1 VSDAPLT
8 PPPDAARP
16 PRVARETRLLVATLV
31 VSALVLLLLAQ
42 LRFPDNPDLVV
53 DTTAQ
58 PLDRLA
64 ARASYDE
71 LAASVARVESQIFPN
86 LVVLQLAA
94 PDDDS
99 PRALADVL
107 TLDTRDAPP
116 RHVPALRTS
125 GITALATLGPDARV
139 TGVVGREGQAAGVA
153 RVIAADPLRRLAVIN
168 VPQAAARTIP
178 RLPLAS
184 LQTPTYVVAIEGTS
198 AGITARPI
206 FLGNRERYAATRWS
220 RPLLPLGGSAVAP
233 GALIFSLDSQFIGAV
248 VREGGTLAIAEAQD
262 IYDTIDQLSAGVI
275 AGPADAG
282 LRVQALTP
290 ALAIATGTATG
301 VVVADVDAGGP
312 AAGLVQPGDVV
323 TRVEGQLVSSPEELL
338 LRVAEFTH
346 GASVTVNLVRDGE
359 TLDVA
364 MTLAAPA
371 PDMAGGSVLPVP
383 EATFEGVADGV
394 RVVSVPPGSTLAEG
408 GLRPGDIVLR
418 AADVEAPTPGALA
431 ERLAAT
437 APGDFALLVV
447 RRDGQQLV
455 LAVPGGPPA
464 DAAP

>member
-1 VSDAPLT
+1 MPEQPQAPA
-8 PPPDAARP
+8 PAGQARAP
-16 PRVARETRLLVATLV
+16 RETRLLVATLI

-53 DTTAQ
+53 DATAQ

-71 LAASVARVESQIFPN
+71 LAAGVARVEAQIFPN

-107 TLDTRDAPP
+107 SLDTREVAP

-153 RVIAADPLRRLAVIN
+153 RIIAADPLRRVAVVN
-168 VPQAAARTIP
+168 VPLAAARTIV

-206 FLGNRERYAATRWS
+206 FLGNRERYVATRWS

-262 IYDTIDQLSAGVI
+262 VYDTIDQLSAGVI

-282 LRVQALTP
+282 LSVQALTP

-301 VVVADVDAGGP
+301 VVIADVDPEGP
-312 AAGLVQPGDVV
+312 AAGLVRPGDVV
-323 TRVEGQLVSSPEELL
+323 TRVEGQPVTSPEELL

-346 GASVTVNLVRDGE
+346 GASVRLGVTRDGE
-359 TLDVA
+359 PLDVSV
-364 MTLAAPA
+364 MLALAPA
-371 PDMAGGSVLPVP
+371 IADGSAPGEPVL
-383 EATFEGVADGV
+383 EADPAGV
-394 RVVSVPPGSTLAEG
+394 RVVVVPPGSALAEG
-408 GLRPGDIVLR
+408 GVRAGDLVVR
-418 AADVEAPTPGALA
+418 AVELDAPTPGALA
-431 ERLAAT
+431 DRLAAT
-437 APGDFALLVV
+437 APGDFTLLIV
-447 RRDGQQLV
+447 RRDGRQLV

-464 DAAP
+464 DDVP

>member
-1 VSDAPLT
+1 MSEEPQAPA
-8 PPPDAARP
+8 PERP
-16 PRVARETRLLVATLV
+16 PRVARETRLLVATLI

-42 LRFPDNPDLVV
+42 LRFPDTPDLVGN
-53 DTTAQ
+53 TSAQ

-71 LAASVARVESQIFPN
+71 LAASVARVEAQIFPN
-86 LVVLQLAA
+86 LVVLRLAA
-94 PDDDS
+94 AEDDS

-107 TLDTRDAPP
+107 SLDTREAAP
-116 RHVPALRTS
+116 RHVPGLRTS

-153 RVIAADPLRRLAVIN
+153 RIIAADPLRRLAVVT
-168 VPQAAARTIP
+168 VPQAPVRTIP

-206 FLGNRERYAATRWS
+206 FLGNRERYVAPRWT

-262 IYDTIDQLSAGVI
+262 IYDTINQLSAGVV

-282 LRVQALTP
+282 LSVQALTP
-290 ALAIATGTATG
+290 ALAIATGAVAG
-301 VVVADVDAGGP
+301 VVVADVDPEGP
-312 AAGLVQPGDVV
+312 AADLVRPGDVI
-323 TRVEGQLVSSPEELL
+323 TRVEGQTVSSPEELL

-346 GASVTVNLVRDGE
+346 GASVTLGVARNGE
-359 TLDVA
+359 PLDVSV
-364 MTLAAPA
+364 MLGLPPAAPPGDDGPARGAALEAA
-371 PDMAGGSVLPVP
+371 PDGVL
-383 EATFEGVADGV
+383 VA
-394 RVVSVPPGSTLAEG
+394 SVPSGSPLAEG
-408 GLRPGDIVLR
+408 GVRAGDVVVR
-418 AADVEAPTPGALA
+418 AGNAAAPTPGALL
-431 ERLAAT
+431 ETLAAT

-447 RRDGQQLV
+447 RRDGRQRV
-455 LAVPGGPPA
+455 VAVPGGPPA
-464 DAAP
+464 DDVP